1 MPNSKPSAPR
11 RGGGGCSVPR
21 RADGLPEPQ
30 SATLLASTAE
40 QAPDSPLVATVADGG
55 LRVRLPPWEWV
66 LFAAGMLLILAAI
79 FLVLT
84 GRL

>member
-1 MPNSKPSAPR
+1 
-11 RGGGGCSVPR
+11 
-21 RADGLPEPQ
+21 
-30 SATLLASTAE
+30 
-40 QAPDSPLVATVADGG
+40 VATVADGG